1 MKVYINKYRHH
12 WLSPYTILEKVF
24 FWREIEYEEVL
35 IDRLATLL
43 EPACQGLQKVL
54 DIIHPKV
61 DYVKIDKWDTW
72 SMDATLAKI
81 ILPML
86 KQLKDTKHG
95 APNVDDEDV
104 PEELRS
110 TVPAAE
116 QAKENEWDVDGNHFK
131 RWDYVLNEIIW
142 AFEQKNDDNWTDQY
156 YSGVADYIHVECD
169 EVHPTY
175 GKLFTMKPGP
185 NHTQVVDWDGMKAHQ
200 ERMTNGFKL
209 FGKYYE
215 GLWD

>member
-24 FWREIEYEEVL
+24 FWREIEYDEVL
-35 IDRLATLL
+35 IDRLSSLL
-43 EPACQGLQKVL
+43 EPLCRGLQKVF

-61 DYVKIDKWDTW
+61 DYIKIDKWDTW

-86 KQLKDTKHG
+86 KQLRDTKHG

-131 RWDYVLNEIIW
+131 RWDYVLGEMIW
-142 AFEQKNDDNWTDQY
+142 AFEQKNDDYWQDIY
-156 YSGVADYIHVECD
+156 YSGVADYVHVESE

-175 GKLFTMKPGP
+175 GKLFTLKPGP
-185 NHTQVVDWDGMKAHQ
+185 NHTQTIDWDGMKAHQ